1 MHLLDINPAG
11 MNLLDR
17 YIVRNF
23 ILGMIPVL
31 LLLLLLFS
39 FMALA
44 EELEDV
50 GKGAFTQFDA
60 YLVVLYTAPRRVID
74 LLPVT
79 SLLGGLM
86 GLGILAN
93 HQELMAASVG
103 GMSRLR
109 LARPVLI
116 LALLMALLTVLA
128 QCYVVPVSEQK
139 ANELRARTLV
149 ATRVDALGDAGFW
162 TRTGSEFVHVT
173 KVRYGRLLSGIE
185 IYSIDAHGR
194 FVRLIQA
201 GQASAADRGDW
212 LLNDVT
218 VTSIDGHSV
227 ESEQLET
234 LRWPALL
241 SPQQVATLI
250 LPLEALAPSDLWR
263 LVDFQRDN
271 GLDTHRYRVVLWQ
284 QLSIAVAVIGMALLA
299 LPMLQGSIRAI
310 PASQRVVMGGFIGIG
325 FYLLQQLSG
334 HVAGLLKWNPP
345 SVIMTPALLIL
356 AVAVYAQFLDVHR
369 KQAAQ
374 RRARTRA

>member
-1 MHLLDINPAG
+1 MNLPGMNLPG

-23 ILGMIPVL
+23 VLGMIPVL
-31 LLLLLLFS
+31 LLLLVLFS

-86 GLGILAN
+86 GLGVMAN
-93 HQELMAASVG
+93 HQELMATRVG
-103 GMSRLR
+103 GMSRPR

-116 LALLMALLTVLA
+116 LAIAMAMATLLA
-128 QCYVVPVSEQK
+128 QCFLVPSSEQK
-139 ANELRARTLV
+139 ANQLRARTLV
-149 ATRVDALGDAGFW
+149 ETRLDTRGNMDFW
-162 TRTGSEFVHVT
+162 TRSGNQFVHVRDI
-173 KVRYGRLLSGIE
+173 RYGLLLSGIE
-185 IYSIDAHGR
+185 IYTLDANGR
-194 FVRLIQA
+194 FEQLIQA
-201 GQASAADRGDW
+201 GQASSTGAGDW
-212 LLNDVT
+212 LLKDVT
-218 VTSIDGHSV
+218 VTMIAGHGAQV
-227 ESEQLET
+227 EQHQELH
-234 LRWPALL
+234 WPALL
-241 SPQQVATLI
+241 SPEQLAVLV
-250 LPLEALAPSDLWR
+250 LPLEALAPQDLWR
-263 LVDFQRDN
+263 LIDFQHNN

-310 PASQRVVMGGFIGIG
+310 PASQRVVIGGFIGIG

-334 HVAGLLKWNPP
+334 HVAGLFKWHPP
-345 SVIMTPALLIL
+345 SIIMTPALIVLV
-356 AVAVYAQFLDVHR
+356 VAVYAQFMDGHSKR
-369 KQAAQ
+369 KAL
-374 RRARTRA
+374 RRAAAKA

>member
-1 MHLLDINPAG
+1 MNLPG

-23 ILGMIPVL
+23 VLGMIPVL
-31 LLLLLLFS
+31 LLLLVLFS

-86 GLGILAN
+86 GLGIMAN
-93 HQELMAASVG
+93 HQELMATRVG
-103 GMSRLR
+103 GMSRPR

-116 LALLMALLTVLA
+116 LAIGMAMVTLLA
-128 QCYVVPVSEQK
+128 QCFLVPISEQK
-139 ANELRARTLV
+139 ANQLRARTLV
-149 ATRVDALGDAGFW
+149 ETRLDTGGDMDFW
-162 TRTGSEFVHVT
+162 TRSGNQFVHVRDI
-173 KVRYGRLLSGIE
+173 RYGLLLSGIE
-185 IYSIDAHGR
+185 IYTLDANGR
-194 FVRLIQA
+194 FEQLIQA
-201 GQASAADRGDW
+201 GQAGSTDAGDW
-212 LLNDVT
+212 LLKDVT
-218 VTSIDGHSV
+218 VTLLAGHGAQV
-227 ESEQLET
+227 EQHKELH
-234 LRWPALL
+234 WPALL
-241 SPQQVATLI
+241 SPEQLAVLV
-250 LPLEALAPSDLWR
+250 LPLEALAPQDLWR
-263 LVDFQRDN
+263 LIDFQHNN

-310 PASQRVVMGGFIGIG
+310 PASQRVVIGGFIGIG

-334 HVAGLLKWNPP
+334 HVAGLFKWHPP
-345 SVIMTPALLIL
+345 SIIMTPALIVLV
-356 AVAVYAQFLDVHR
+356 VAVYAQFMDGHNKR
-369 KQAAQ
+369 KAL
-374 RRARTRA
+374 RRAAAKA

>member
-1 MHLLDINPAG
+1 MNLPG

-23 ILGMIPVL
+23 IMGMIPVL

-39 FMALA
+39 FFVLADAL
-44 EELEDV
+44 ENV
-50 GKGAFTQFDA
+50 GKGVFTQFDA
-60 YLVVLYTAPRRVID
+60 YLVVLYSAPRLAID

-86 GLGILAN
+86 GLGVMAN
-93 HQELMAASVG
+93 HQELMAAKVG
-103 GMSRLR
+103 GMSRPR

-116 LALLMALLTVLA
+116 LAMVMAVLTVLA
-128 QCYVVPVSEQK
+128 QCYLVPVSEQK

-149 ATRVDALGDAGFW
+149 ETRLDALGDAGFW
-162 TRTGSEFVHVT
+162 TRTGNEFVHVANI
-173 KVRYGRLLSGIE
+173 RYGLLLSEIE
-185 IYSIDAHGR
+185 IFTMDDRGR
-194 FVRLIQA
+194 FVRLVQA
-201 GQASAADRGDW
+201 GQASAADAGDW
-212 LLNDVT
+212 VLKDVT
-218 VTSIDGHSV
+218 VTSIAGHGV
-227 ESEQLET
+227 EVEQHEE

-241 SPQQVATLI
+241 SPEQVAVLV

-263 LVDFQRDN
+263 LIDFQRDN

-334 HVAGLLKWNPP
+334 HVASLLKWNPP
-345 SVIMTPALLIL
+345 GIILTPAVVVLV
-356 AVAVYAQFLDVHR
+356 VAVYAQFLDSH
-369 KQAAQ
+369 KK
-374 RRARTRA
+374 RTALRSAPAKA

>member
-1 MHLLDINPAG
+1 MNLLG

-39 FMALA
+39 FFVLA
-44 EELEDV
+44 DELGNV
-50 GKGAFTQFDA
+50 GKGVFTQFDA
-60 YLVVLYTAPRRVID
+60 YMVVFYSAPKLAID

-79 SLLGGLM
+79 ALLGGLM
-86 GLGILAN
+86 GLGVMAN
-93 HQELMAASVG
+93 HQELMAAKVG
-103 GMSRLR
+103 GMSRPR
-109 LARPVLI
+109 LARPVLT
-116 LALLMALLTVLA
+116 LAIVMAVVTVLA
-128 QCYVVPVSEQK
+128 QCYLVPVSEQK

-149 ATRVDALGDAGFW
+149 ETRFDPLGDSGFW
-162 TRTGSEFVHVT
+162 TRSGNEFVHVT
-173 KVRYGRLLSGIE
+173 NIRYGLLLSEIE
-185 IYSIDAHGR
+185 IFTMDAHGR
-194 FVRLIQA
+194 FARLVQA
-201 GQASAADRGDW
+201 GQASTADAGDW
-212 LLNDVT
+212 MLKDVT
-218 VTSIDGHSV
+218 VTSIAGHEVDV
-227 ESEQLET
+227 ENYEE

-241 SPQQVATLI
+241 SPEQVAVLV

-263 LVDFQRDN
+263 LIDFQRDN

-334 HVAGLLKWNPP
+334 HVASLLKWNPP
-345 SVIMTPALLIL
+345 GIILTPGVVILV
-356 AVAVYAQFLDVHR
+356 VAVYAQFLDSHKKRVALPST
-369 KQAAQ
+369 AAK
-374 RRARTRA
+374 A